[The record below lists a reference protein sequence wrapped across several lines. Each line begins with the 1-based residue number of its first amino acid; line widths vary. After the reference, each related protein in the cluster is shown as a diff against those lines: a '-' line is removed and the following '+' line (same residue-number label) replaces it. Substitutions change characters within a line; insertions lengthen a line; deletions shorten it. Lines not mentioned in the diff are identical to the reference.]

1 MRGLH
6 DGFGDADSMTLMLLA
21 PLLCAA
27 AGPAASASQPR
38 LLALVVGL
46 NTSRDPGVA
55 PLRYADDDAA
65 RYFELFEALGAEPR
79 LLAVL
84 DADTQRRHPAA
95 ASVARPPSR
104 AALERAIA
112 EIAAEAKKASEAGQQ
127 VEFFFAYAG
136 HGNITADKEGYVNL
150 VDGVLLRRELFSVVV
165 EPVPATYKHVI
176 IDACN
181 AYFLVAKRGAATE
194 GQLAAVRAFLDRE
207 ALDAHPEVGVLVS
220 GTKEVETHEWAAL
233 ESGVFSH
240 EIRSALLGAA
250 DADGDGYVRYA
261 EIAAFV
267 AAANDGLSDPRAR
280 VDVFARPPA
289 IDLARPVL
297 DLRRGNARYLEV
309 PSQLKGR
316 WRVEDSR
323 GARYADF
330 NASGERSVF
339 LKLVGDAEYFAFF
352 EDDREAKVR
361 ASKGGIAQLAMSS
374 LKPKSSA
381 TRGAVEDDLRRG
393 LFTIPY
399 GAGFLRGFVSS
410 NPSAGVVPPP
420 SQPFAPFPDIGIER
434 VEVAPPTMPLPR
446 KLGWISLGLGV
457 AFGGASAVSAIQA
470 RAGYDA
476 FLTQLSEQGTYD
488 YARVRG
494 VQNWTL
500 ATNLTLVGAI
510 VTAAVGVLML
520 FLSDGT
526 PQ

>member
-1 MRGLH
+1 MSAPAL
-6 DGFGDADSMTLMLLA
+6 AALL
-21 PLLCAA
+21 LAA
-27 AGPAASASQPR
+27 AGPAERAQPR
-38 LLALVVGL
+38 LFALVVGL
-46 NTSRDPGVA
+46 NSSRDPKVA

-65 RYFELFEALGAEPR
+65 RYFELFEALGAQPK

-84 DADTQRRHPAA
+84 DADTQRRHPALA
-95 ASVARPPSR
+95 AVARPPSR
-104 AALERAIA
+104 AELDRAIH
-112 EIAAEAKKASEAGQQ
+112 EIAQDARRAQQAGEQ

-136 HGNITADKEGYVNL
+136 HGNITADREGYVNL
-150 VDGVLLRRELFSVVV
+150 VDSVLLRRELFSAVL

-194 GQLAAVRAFLDRE
+194 AQLQAVKAFLDRE

-289 IDLARPVL
+289 LDLSRPVL
-297 DLRRGNARYLEV
+297 DLRRGSPRYLEV
-309 PSQLKGR
+309 PPQLKGR
-316 WRVEDSR
+316 WRVEDAR

-339 LKLVGDAEYFAFF
+339 LKLVGESEYFAFF

-361 ASKGGIAQLAMSS
+361 ASKTGGIAQLALSS
-374 LKPKSSA
+374 LKPKRSA
-381 TRGAVEDDLRRG
+381 TRGAVEDDLRKG

-420 SQPFAPFPDIGIER
+420 SAPFAPFPEVGLER
-434 VEVAPPTMPLPR
+434 TEVAAPSMPLPR
-446 KLGWISLGLGV
+446 RLGWVSMGLAV
-457 AFGGASAVSAIQA
+457 AFGSTSAIAALQT
-470 RAGYDA
+470 RSGYDG
-476 FLTQLSEQGTYD
+476 FLTQLAEAGTYSPNQ
-488 YARVRG
+488 VRAIE
-494 VQNWTL
+494 NWRL
-500 ATNLTLVGAI
+500 VTNLALVGA
-510 VTAAVGVLML
+510 VGTAALGLLLL

>member
-1 MRGLH
+1 MISL
-6 DGFGDADSMTLMLLA
+6 LLA

-27 AGPAASASQPR
+27 AQNPTTQPR
-38 LLALVVGL
+38 LLSLVVGL

-65 RYFELFEALGAEPR
+65 RYYELFEALGAEPR

-84 DADTQRRHPAA
+84 DADTQRRHPQLAA
-95 ASVARPPSR
+95 VARPPTR
-104 AALERAIA
+104 AELERAVK
-112 EIAAEAKKASEAGQQ
+112 ELAAEARRAAEAGQQ
-127 VEFFFAYAG
+127 VELLFAYAG
-136 HGNITADKEGYVNL
+136 HGNLTPEREGYVNL
-150 VDGVLLRRELFSVVV
+150 LDSTLLRRDLFSVVL
-165 EPVPATYKHVI
+165 EPIPATYKHVI

-194 GQLAAVRAFLDRE
+194 GQLAAVKAFLDRE

-220 GTKEVETHEWAAL
+220 GTKEIETHEWAAL

-250 DADGDGYVRYA
+250 DADGDGYIRYA

-267 AAANDGLSDPRAR
+267 AAANDGLTDPRAR
-280 VDVFARPPA
+280 VDVFAKPPA
-289 IDLARPVL
+289 IDLSRPVL

-316 WRVEDSR
+316 WRIEDAR

-330 NASGERSVF
+330 NASGESSVF
-339 LKLVGDAEYFAFF
+339 IKLAGEGEYFAFF

-361 ASKGGIAQLAMSS
+361 ASKGGVAQLAMSS
-374 LKPKSSA
+374 LRPKRSA
-381 TRGAVEDDLRRG
+381 TRGAVEDDLRKG

-410 NPSAGVVPPP
+410 NPSAGVVPPR
-420 SQPFAPFPDIGIER
+420 SAYASTFPDVGLDR
-434 VEVAPPTMPLPR
+434 TEVAAPTMPLPR
-446 KLGWISLGLGV
+446 KLGWASLGLSV
-457 AFGGASAVSAIQA
+457 AFGAASAVSAVQA
-470 RAGYDA
+470 RSGYDTFVVRVA
-476 FLTQLSEQGTYD
+476 EQGTWDPYQ
-488 YARVRG
+488 VRAIE
-494 VQNWTL
+494 NWRL
-500 ATNLTLVGAI
+500 ATNLALIGA
-510 VTAAVGVLML
+510 VACAAVGVLLL